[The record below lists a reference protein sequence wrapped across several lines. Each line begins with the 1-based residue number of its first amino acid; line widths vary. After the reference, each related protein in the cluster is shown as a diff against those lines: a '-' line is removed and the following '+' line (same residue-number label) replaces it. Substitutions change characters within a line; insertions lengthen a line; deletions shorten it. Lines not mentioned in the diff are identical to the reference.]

1 MAKQMK
7 ATTIVDE
14 AALDQGIFKHHG
26 GIKRAYKLFEQPIA
40 EVTHMF
46 KQTLWQ
52 TTSQSA

>member
-1 MAKQMK
+1 MK